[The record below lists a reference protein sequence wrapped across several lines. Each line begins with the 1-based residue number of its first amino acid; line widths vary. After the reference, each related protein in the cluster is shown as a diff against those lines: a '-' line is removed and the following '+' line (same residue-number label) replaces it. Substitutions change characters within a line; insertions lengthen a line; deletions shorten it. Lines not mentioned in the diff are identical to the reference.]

1 MVQSFAFMCER
12 LKELERQSLVVAAA
26 HDEDVLRALVKAAD
40 LGLVNPILIGD
51 KARTLAIAHEQAL
64 NLSSFDII
72 ESPDDQASCLQA
84 VQLVR
89 QGRAK
94 AIMKGL
100 VATATLFK
108 AILNRETGIRER
120 PLLSHLG
127 LFFVKQTGRMTMIT
141 DAAMNIAPDLAA
153 KKAII
158 ENAVTAAHKL
168 GIKEPKVASVCALET
183 VNPAMQATVEAAQLV
198 AMNQSGEI
206 QGCLL
211 GGPLA
216 LDNALFLEAARHK
229 GIKDPVAGRADILL
243 MPNIEAGND
252 LYKALAF
259 LCQDPGAGLV
269 LGAQAPVIVTSRS
282 DNDQTKLNSIIL
294 ALYLSALKED

>member
-1 MVQSFAFMCER
+1 MVQSFAFMSER

-26 HDEDVLRALVKAAD
+26 HDEPVLRALVKAAD

-51 KARTLAIAHEQAL
+51 KARTLAIAREHQL
-64 NLSSFDII
+64 NLSSFDMID
-72 ESPDDQASCLQA
+72 SPDDQASCLQA

-89 QGRAK
+89 QGQAG

-100 VATATLFK
+100 VATAMLLK
-108 AILNRETGIRER
+108 AVLNRETGIRDR
-120 PLLSHLG
+120 PLLSHMG
-127 LFFVKQTGRMTMIT
+127 LFFVKKTGRMTMIT

-158 ENAVTAAHKL
+158 ENAVTAAHRL
-168 GIKEPKVASVCALET
+168 GIERPKIASVCALET
-183 VNPAMQATVEAAQLV
+183 VNPAMQATVDAAQLV

-206 QGCLL
+206 QGCLM

-229 GIKDPVAGRADILL
+229 GIEDPVAGMADILL
-243 MPNIEAGND
+243 MPNIEAGNV

-259 LCQDPGAGLV
+259 LCEDPGAGLV
-269 LGAQAPVIVTSRS
+269 LGARAPVIVTSRS

-294 ALYLSALKED
+294 ALYLAALKED